1 VNSRAVLALALIA
14 VAITVS
20 NCDKSDKPREGVV
33 SLSPVVTEILCELG
47 AGDRIVA
54 NTRLCNY
61 PEDARGKTKVGDF
74 FNVNEEAIISLRP
87 EMVID
92 TTSKAHRALWE
103 RLSGAG
109 IEVVHCPI
117 ETVDEVAAAYEK
129 IGRAVGLEEKGRELS
144 QRFLSDLNNL
154 KAKCADV
161 SQRKRVIF
169 FVEYPNLTAAGKGT
183 FIDDFISAVG
193 GENVVAQSGW
203 VKNFPIEKLV
213 ELKPDVII
221 QAIDGDKLSDE
232 IITDIDGFFEFANVR
247 VFVIDADET
256 TRPGPRI
263 VKGWAGMAKILHP
276 ELFEN

>member
-1 VNSRAVLALALIA
+1 
-14 VAITVS
+14 
-20 NCDKSDKPREGVV
+20 
-33 SLSPVVTEILCELG
+33 
-47 AGDRIVA
+47 
-54 NTRLCNY
+54 
-61 PEDARGKTKVGDF
+61 VGDF
-74 FNVNEEAIISLRP
+74 LNVNEEAIISLRP

-144 QRFLSDLNNL
+144 QRFLSNLSDL
-154 KAKCADV
+154 KAKCANV

-193 GENVVAQSGW
+193 GENVVVQNGW
-203 VKNFPIEKLV
+203 VMNFPVEKLV

-232 IITDIDGFFEFANVR
+232 IITEINGFFEFANVR
-247 VFVIDADET
+247 VFVVNADET